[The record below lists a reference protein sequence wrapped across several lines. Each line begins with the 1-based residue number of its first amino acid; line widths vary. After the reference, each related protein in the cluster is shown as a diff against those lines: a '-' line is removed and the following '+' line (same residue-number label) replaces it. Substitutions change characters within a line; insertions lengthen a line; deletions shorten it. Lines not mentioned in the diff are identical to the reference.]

1 MEARTIK
8 RAFIGLLAAAGVLL
22 SLVAM
27 FLLSISAQNS
37 DDFDRLHNLLIA
49 VNIAGAVLLFL
60 LLIGNLIRLLRD
72 YRENVPGARLKARM
86 VGMFVGLAVLPLIV
100 VFYFAVQYINRGI
113 DSWFDVEIE
122 DGLGS
127 AIEVVQAVFEV
138 QMRENLSATRQ
149 IAGND
154 AVRQ

>member
-27 FLLSISAQNS
+27 FLLSVTAQNS
-37 DDFDRLHNLLIA
+37 DDFDRLHNVLIT
-49 VNIAGAVLLFL
+49 VNIAGAILLLVLLV
-60 LLIGNLIRLLRD
+60 GNLIRLLRD
-72 YRENVPGARLKARM
+72 YRENVPGARLKARI

-122 DGLGS
+122 QGLGN
-127 AIEVVQAVFEV
+127 AIEIVRAVLDVQ
-138 QMRENLSATRQ
+138 QRENLLATR
-149 IAGND
+149 
-154 AVRQ
+154 